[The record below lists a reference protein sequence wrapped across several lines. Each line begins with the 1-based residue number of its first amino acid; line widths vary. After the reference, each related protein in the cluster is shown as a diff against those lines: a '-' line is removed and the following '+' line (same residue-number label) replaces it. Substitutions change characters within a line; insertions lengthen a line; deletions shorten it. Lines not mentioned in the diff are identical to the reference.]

1 MWEVRLTVF
10 SNFPMA
16 AEQVLVNLTRQYSNI
31 NHKYNK
37 YWPITCSIEEIK
49 TKWYI
54 QNAKVNFGI
63 KWNHSVNTAAG
74 RNVTRI
80 RNGGRFIWVVCDQWE
95 QNAASCWGFLVSTF
109 YASPCSIKKEILLN
123 FTMEL
128 YHTVHVLFFSL
139 MFCFH
144 AEVSQTGLAIIL
156 VLCKH

>member
-49 TKWYI
+49 TKCYI
-54 QNAKVNFGI
+54 QNAKINFGI
-63 KWNHSVNTAAG
+63 KWNNSVNTAAG

-95 QNAASCWGFLVSTF
+95 QNAASCWGFLVWTF
-109 YASPCSIKKEILLN
+109 YASLCSIKKRFYWILRWN
-123 FTMEL
+123 YTIP
-128 YHTVHVLFFSL
+128 Y
-139 MFCFH
+139 MFCSFLWCF
-144 AEVSQTGLAIIL
+144 VFMQR
-156 VLCKH
+156 